1 MKKSLFGLLAL
12 VFCAFATLSCD
23 KDKKNEDE
31 EVYLTL
37 PEQQETIAKVV
48 QQVADRID
56 MTQLQNALSVLSPL
70 KELPFDDIL
79 EAASED
85 VVLGQI
91 IEGME
96 DENGNVV
103 LDLSRMKYRFK
114 LEFVSSGDGVGEY
127 MAVAPKFTL
136 VSSSHDR
143 FQIDMN
149 YGGGHNVSV
158 WLKGEGSMTT
168 LLEYDDRGENHFISI
183 PKVIRLGLDLDGSG
197 VFGLMADFDTD
208 VKLKRYSSNIAKGE
222 LVGDYDEDSG
232 SSYSIECGKFN
243 VAATLNAAQYGLD
256 FALNYVPESGFKLS
270 ATLADASAKAEL
282 LKIDAGL
289 DGTLQKEMMLD
300 DATIMAWMMNSRSC
314 RKVWADVSVLSG
326 EVAVKT
332 TLDNPF
338 DGIPAQ
344 DRVEYMNYL
353 DSDEKMPKAVR
364 NRLIGQ
370 ISPYFDNGIY
380 FKGYDKAQSKAVIKA
395 DGSSS
400 IDVKIV
406 SCVPKS
412 EESMTLTDFLMTDK
426 FNESLS
432 IIVQKVLPIIG
443 MFQSN
448 DK

>member
-91 IEGME
+91 LEGME

-103 LDLSRMKYRFK
+103 LDLSRIKYRFK
-114 LEFVSSGDGVGEY
+114 LEFVPSGDGVGEY

-136 VSSSHDR
+136 VSSNHDR
-143 FQIDMN
+143 FQVDMN

-168 LLEYDDRGENHFISI
+168 LLEYDNRGENHFISI
-183 PKVIRLGLDLDGSG
+183 PKVIRLGLDLDGSS
-197 VFGLMADFDTD
+197 VFGLMADFDSD

-222 LVGDYDEDSG
+222 LVGDWQEESE
-232 SSYSIECGKFN
+232 SEYSIECGKFN
-243 VAATLNAAQYGLD
+243 VAATLNAAQYALD

-270 ATLADASAKAEL
+270 ATLADASAKTEF

-300 DATIMAWMMNSRSC
+300 EATIMAWMMNSRSC
-314 RKVWADVSVLSG
+314 RKVWADVSLLSG
-326 EVAVKT
+326 EAAVKM

-353 DSDEKMPKAVR
+353 DSDEKMPKDVR

-370 ISPYFDNGIY
+370 ILPYFDNGIY
-380 FKGYDKAQSKAVIKA
+380 FKGYDKAQSKAVVKV

-406 SCVPKS
+406 SCDPKS
-412 EESMTLTDFLMTDK
+412 EESMTWTDFLMTDK

-448 DK
+448 EK